1 MATQT
6 YRLEI
11 LSPTHIG
18 SGQEYSALDG
28 VFQNGHWYL
37 IDLNKV
43 VERSKEDPT
52 NLANAMMQPGF
63 NWASWL
69 QKRHIPPAEV
79 AAYSVACPQ
88 NPDSTKIRACIRDPF
103 WRPYIPGSTL
113 KGAIRTAIL
122 EELVTAESPQRRQQ
136 WARQAVRRNQEGKSP
151 DRRYVAR
158 NTIERELLIG
168 KMPNR
173 ANESNYDLLR
183 ALHVSDSEPV
193 DAKQVQIGL
202 TWVHTLRNNQLVP
215 KRVGQEEYKMFVEWL
230 RVGAQTRL
238 TIRIDERLLQ
248 GDYLQQLGFGKAQVE
263 TLRDFTVACN
273 ERTAALMEHEA
284 AFYEDHGLPAIARF
298 YQTLLDRLQQVEAQ
312 RGFVLNI
319 GWGGGWETKTFTN
332 PLTEGLDE
340 EYERIRQTYNL
351 GRRGADVFPKTRR
364 VAYQGDQPFAPLG
377 WIALI
382 PEVEGR

>member
-52 NLANAMMQPGF
+52 NLANAMMQQGF

-69 QKRHIPPAEV
+69 QRRGIAPAEV
-79 AAYSVACPQ
+79 ASYSVACVQ
-88 NPDSTKIRACIRDPF
+88 NPGSTKIRACIRNPF
-103 WRPYIPGSTL
+103 WRPYLPGSTL
-113 KGAIRTAIL
+113 KGAIRTAVLESLVAALDDEKRQRITRRIL
-122 EELVTAESPQRRQQ
+122 ERDERGRLAPREWVGRKTVERLLLGKHSG
-136 WARQAVRRNQEGKSP
+136 RN
-151 DRRYVAR
+151 D
-158 NTIERELLIG
+158 
-168 KMPNR
+168 
-173 ANESNYDLLR
+173 SNYNLLR
-183 ALHVSDSEPV
+183 ALHISDSEPI
-193 DAKQVQIGL
+193 DLEQVQIGL
-202 TWVHTLRNNQLVP
+202 AWVHTLRNGQLVQ
-215 KRVGQEEYKMFVEWL
+215 KRVGGEEYKMLMEWL
-230 RVGAQTRL
+230 PVGVSTRL
-238 TIRIDERLLQ
+238 TIRLDEQLLQ
-248 GDYLQQLGFGKAQVE
+248 GDYLRDLGFMEEQQK
-263 TLRDFTVACN
+263 TLRNFAAACN
-273 ERTAALMEHEA
+273 ERAHAMIEHEGG
-284 AFYEDHGLPAIARF
+284 FYEDYGLPAIAKF
-298 YQTLLDRLQQVEAQ
+298 YQTLGNRLQQIEEQ
-312 RGFVLNI
+312 GGFLLNI
-319 GWGGGWETKTFTN
+319 GWGGGWETKTVTN

-377 WIALI
+377 WVALI